1 MRITEGTI
9 ASGYLSTVNR
19 TRERIVRLQNQ
30 LATGKLIQSA
40 SDDPQAADTILRLT
54 ESKKLREQYKNNAI
68 EGQGIAETT
77 ATTLGQIGDVLMN
90 LKDIVVRAGGSAST
104 EDLTTFGESVN
115 QLLTEM
121 VDLSNTKFNGKYLL
135 GGTQTQE
142 QPYTLT
148 ANGSAVIKNPKG
160 IDGVIKFQVGDD
172 HAIQVNVNGEQALN
186 GTQIFDLLVQ
196 VRDALNNGTFS
207 STAFVDSIEQA
218 SAHILNSTSTAASYG
233 ENFLLIGDNLEIQ
246 GNKLSEYISL
256 YQDTDV
262 AEATMKFKSE
272 ETMLSAALNVGG
284 QILPKS
290 LLDYL
295 R

>member
-1 MRITEGTI
+1 MRVTEGTF
-9 ASGYLSTVNR
+9 ASGYLATVNR

-77 ATTLGQIGDVLMN
+77 ATTLGQISDVLLNM
-90 LKDIVVRAGGSAST
+90 KEVIIRAGGSASQ
-104 EDLTTFGESVN
+104 EDQKTYGESVN

-121 VDLSNTKFNGKYLL
+121 VDLANTKFNGKYIL

-142 QPYTLT
+142 QPYILT
-148 ANGSAVIKNPKG
+148 PGNAAVVKNPKG

-172 HAIQVNVNGEQALN
+172 HANQVNIGGEQALK
-186 GTQIFDLLVQ
+186 GTQIFDLIIQ

-207 STAFVDSIEQA
+207 ATAFVDNIEQA
-218 SAHILNSTSTAASYG
+218 ASDVLNASSTAASYG
-233 ENFLLIGDNLEIQ
+233 ENFSMVGDNLEVQ

-262 AEATMKFKSE
+262 AEAILKLKNE
-272 ETMLSAALNVGG
+272 ETMLDAALNTGG
-284 QILPKS
+284 RIIPKS
-290 LLDYL
+290 LLNYL
-295 R
+295 Q

>member
-1 MRITEGTI
+1 MRITEGSI
-9 ASGYLSTVNR
+9 ASGYLTTVNR

-30 LATGKLIQSA
+30 LASGKLIQSA

-54 ESKKLREQYKNNAI
+54 ESKKLREQYQNNAI

-77 ATTLGQIGDVLMN
+77 ATTLGQISDALLN
-90 LKDIVVRAGGSAST
+90 IKEVVIRAGGSAST
-104 EDLTTFGESVN
+104 EDLKTYGENVN

-121 VDLSNTKFNGKYLL
+121 VDLANTKFNGKYVL

-148 ANGSAVIKNPKG
+148 ANNISVTKNPKG
-160 IDGVIKFQVGDD
+160 IAGVIKFQVGDD
-172 HAIQVNVNGEQALN
+172 NAIQVNIGGEQALN
-186 GTQIFDLLVQ
+186 GTQIFDLIVQ
-196 VRDALNNGTFS
+196 VRDSLNNGTFS
-207 STAFVDSIEQA
+207 STAFVDNIEQA
-218 SAHILNSTSTAASYG
+218 FSHVLNAASTAASYG
-233 ENFLLIGDNLEIQ
+233 ENFSLIGENLETQ

-262 AEATMKFKSE
+262 AEAIMKLKNE
-272 ETMLSAALNVGG
+272 EVMLDAALNTGG
-284 QILPKS
+284 RIIPKS
-290 LLDYL
+290 LMDYM